1 MHHISVHR
9 HLMRICTACLVIFAL
24 ASCRSSK
31 KAANETPATPGIGT
45 IITPNDNDNATGS
58 QKKDNKKDNKKD
70 DIATGTNFTARV
82 KISITQDKKNVS
94 TTGTL
99 RMRYNDVIQITLT
112 DPIIGIAEVGRM
124 EISPDNILIID
135 RINKRYVN
143 TTYEEFGALKDNDIT
158 FEAIQSLFW
167 EEAQKS
173 DKLSY
178 TIPAKKTIKLDLRLS
193 NKDHN
198 ANWTAHSSVSSRY
211 TKTDVNELFRSML
224 QQ

>member
-45 IITPNDNDNATGS
+45 IITPNDNDNATER
-58 QKKDNKKDNKKD
+58 QKKDN
-70 DIATGTNFTARV
+70 IATGTNFTARV

>member
-1 MHHISVHR
+1 MHHISFHK
-9 HLMRICTACLVIFAL
+9 HLMRICTACLVILAL
-24 ASCRSSK
+24 TSCRSSK
-31 KAANETPATPGIGT
+31 KAANETPATPDIGT
-45 IITPNDNDNATGS
+45 ITTPNDNDNATGS
-58 QKKDNKKDNKKD
+58 QKKDNKKDN
-70 DIATGTNFTARV
+70 IATGTNFTARV
-82 KISITQDKKNVS
+82 KIFITQDKKNVS

-99 RMRYNDVIQITLT
+99 RMRYNDVIQRTLT

-158 FEAIQSLFW
+158 FEAIQALFW

>member
-1 MHHISVHR
+1 
-9 HLMRICTACLVIFAL
+9 MRICTACLVILAL
-24 ASCRSSK
+24 TSCRSSK
-31 KAANETPATPGIGT
+31 KAANEKPATPDNGT
-45 IITPNDNDNATGS
+45 ITTPNDNDNATGS
-58 QKKDNKKDNKKD
+58 QKKDNKKDN
-70 DIATGTNFTARV
+70 IATGTNFTARV
-82 KISITQDKKNVS
+82 KIFITQDKKNVS

-158 FEAIQSLFW
+158 FEAIQALFW